1 MLVSFLFDTVSL
13 VVCCDTLHR
22 IKPAIVKHDP
32 LAFLMPRVE
41 LGHYQA
47 DIIKAEFD
55 IKPIILYIIS
65 LEKEE
70 LPTKPEED
78 VWL

>member
-55 IKPIILYIIS
+55 INLS

>member
-1 MLVSFLFDTVSL
+1 M
-13 VVCCDTLHR
+13 VCCDRLHR
-22 IKPAIVKHDP
+22 IKAAKVTPDP

-47 DIIKAEFD
+47 DIIKSEFD
-55 IKPIILYIIS
+55 INLR

-70 LPTKPEED
+70 LPTKPEKD

>member
-1 MLVSFLFDTVSL
+1 M
-13 VVCCDTLHR
+13 TLN
-22 IKPAIVKHDP
+22 
-32 LAFLMPRVE
+32 LE

>member
-1 MLVSFLFDTVSL
+1 M
-13 VVCCDTLHR
+13 TLN
-22 IKPAIVKHDP
+22 
-32 LAFLMPRVE
+32 LE

-55 IKPIILYIIS
+55 INLS